1 MIQDSKYQYLSNH
14 RLFERLNGEELT
26 RLSNISST
34 KKAVRNDLILFS
46 HYEVKKVFMIQHG
59 VVKICRED
67 DKGNEMITEVLT
79 RGDVFGHI
87 SGAIK
92 SGLDNVEYAKVL
104 SSELNLCVFE
114 FNRFNDLMRE
124 NPLLSATYN
133 EVLNEKLTS
142 FQQKY
147 EDLVFKG
154 VNVRIRDFFKRYAKH
169 HGTLNGCCVEM
180 DMLLTHKDIA
190 DYTASSRQSVTTI
203 INQLVE
209 KGKIIYR
216 GRKKVIIPNIHNL

>member
-1 MIQDSKYQYLSNH
+1 MIQDKKYHYLSNH
-14 RLFERLNGEELT
+14 RLFEQLNGDELAS
-26 RLSNISST
+26 LSNISST
-34 KKAVRNDLILFS
+34 KKAKKNDVIFFS
-46 HYEVKKVFMIQHG
+46 DYEVKKVFMIQDG
-59 VVKICRED
+59 LVKICRED
-67 DKGNEMITEVLT
+67 DKGKEMITEVLT

-87 SGAIK
+87 TSNI
-92 SGLDNVEYAKVL
+92 DNRAEYAKVL
-104 SSELNLCVFE
+104 SDELSLSAFE
-114 FNRFNDLMRE
+114 LSRFNDLLRK

-133 EVLNEKLTS
+133 DVLNEKLTT

-154 VNVRIRDFFKRYAKH
+154 VDFRILDFFKRYAKH
-169 HGTLNGCCVEM
+169 HGILNGHRVEM

-209 KGKIIYR
+209 KGKIVYQ
-216 GRKKVIIPNIHNL
+216 GRKKVIIPNINNL

>member
-1 MIQDSKYQYLSNH
+1 
-14 RLFERLNGEELT
+14 
-26 RLSNISST
+26 
-34 KKAVRNDLILFS
+34 
-46 HYEVKKVFMIQHG
+46 MIQHG

-67 DKGNEMITEVLT
+67 ENGKEMITEVLT

-114 FNRFNDLMRE
+114 FNRFNDLVRN
-124 NPLLSATYN
+124 NPLIGATYN

-154 VNVRIRDFFKRYAKH
+154 VNLRIRDFFKRYAKH